1 MAFENDA
8 PANKLPKARFVRAS
22 RFPGSAQDRARFLL
36 MREMACCASASLM
49 GFFWIEVYASMAWVS
64 ASIPV
69 VAVSLGGND
78 AVSFGSRKAICGTK
92 R

>member
-1 MAFENDA
+1 MAFESDA

-49 GFFWIEVYASMAWVS
+49 GFF
-64 ASIPV
+64 
-69 VAVSLGGND
+69 
-78 AVSFGSRKAICGTK
+78 
-92 R
+92 